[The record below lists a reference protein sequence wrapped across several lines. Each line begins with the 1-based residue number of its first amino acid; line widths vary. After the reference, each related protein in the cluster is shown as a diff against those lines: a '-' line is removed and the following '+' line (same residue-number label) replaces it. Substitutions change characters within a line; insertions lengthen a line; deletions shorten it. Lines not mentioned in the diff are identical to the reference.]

1 MKRYLKLFSFVTL
14 VVAISLVFVFASTP
28 TLYVNN
34 KAVPAKEG
42 SPFVASSSTY
52 VPLRAVVTRM
62 GDKYTYN
69 KKTLTATVR
78 MKNKKMI
85 QVQAGK
91 NYAKVNGKAH
101 YLVWTTSKGVKYP
114 KSHTARIK
122 NGVFYVPAQFVR
134 DVMKYPLATKQVKGK
149 TVVYVGKLPV
159 TKPAT
164 KPAPAKPK
172 TTDPDEL
179 AKQEFLKTW
188 TPPKIKSKMTNDPAK
203 NMQIL
208 AKELGL
214 YQANPNEGA
223 AIFNPFAQSDG
234 AWAFGV
240 SEETGI
246 EGVDLEI
253 GINQWFGNR
262 WNPEFYKTPYVLKE
276 VFKFYELP
284 EVYDILYRGI
294 EKEENVDD
302 KVGKW
307 LTFGKRKVLIFE
319 GKSQVFVQVKNLYQ
333 R

>member
-1 MKRYLKLFSFVTL
+1 MKKYLKLISLTVMATAL
-14 VVAISLVFVFASTP
+14 SLVFVFAKTP
-28 TLYVNN
+28 VLYVNN

-42 SPFVASSSTY
+42 VPFVSNSVTY
-52 VPLRAVVTRM
+52 VPLKAVVTRM
-62 GDKYTYN
+62 GDKYSYSS
-69 KKTLTATVR
+69 KTLTATVTL
-78 MKNKKMI
+78 KNKTKI

-91 NYAKVNGKAH
+91 SYAKVNGKAR
-101 YLVWTTSKGVKYP
+101 YLVWTTKKGVKYP
-114 KSHTARIK
+114 TSDKARIK
-122 NGVFYVPAQFVR
+122 NNVFYLPAPFVR
-134 DVMKYPLATKQVKGK
+134 DVMKYPLTTKTTSGK
-149 TVVYVGKLPV
+149 TVVYVGKQPK
-159 TKPAT
+159 TT
-164 KPAPAKPK
+164 AKPTTPSAK

-188 TPPKIKSKMTNDPAK
+188 TPPKIKSKMTNDPVK
-203 NMQIL
+203 NARIL
-208 AKELGL
+208 ADELGL
-214 YQANPNEGA
+214 YQPDPDGAA
-223 AIFNPFAQSDG
+223 AIFNPFAQSSG
-234 AWAFGV
+234 AWAFAV
-240 SEETGI
+240 CEDTGI

-262 WNPEFYKTPYVLKE
+262 WNPETYKTPYVLKE

-294 EKEENVDD
+294 EKGENVDD